1 MANISSQLISLTN
14 CNGEYNHV
22 NDDFCN
28 ALGYSQEELQ
38 GKDSRELDSQVMPKS
53 VQEEIKKTLAQGYSW
68 QGILPKAKKN
78 GQTVWLDS
86 FITPQFENGQ
96 ITGHQAV
103 SALATPQLISR
114 ASNIYQ
120 NLNGKRFLFEFTRV
134 QKFAFLTLLSFTAQ
148 IFIFTYLGL
157 TTAIIAAVAALTP
170 MIVFWQDIIPMAQKA
185 QRMQSTFDSV
195 SRQVYFGK
203 GTASVFDFN
212 MGLLKTKIKAILERT
227 LDSTKPIQKI
237 IQTVSAGTEQI
248 RANLETQQ
256 QELTEVST
264 AMSQMLASTEQIVTN
279 SVATSGEINATFDL
293 CETAQTSINTTT
305 AEIKILADDVEQASA
320 AADKLNREAQNVGQL
335 MADIQSIADQTNLL
349 ALNAAIEAARAGEQ
363 GRGFAVVADEVR
375 TLSSRT
381 QGAAVHIHTSLS
393 AMLET
398 ISDWLVMMKKN
409 KDNADNC
416 VAHAEQ
422 SDRAIAIIHDKM
434 QALADL
440 SMQIATAAEQQSI
453 VSNEINHHVIEIKQ
467 GAERNWQH
475 TETVVT
481 QMDELKTDVNNISN
495 LAKTFMPVG

>member
-14 CNGEYNHV
+14 CNGEYTHV

-68 QGILPKAKKN
+68 QGILPKAQKN

-86 FITPQFENGQ
+86 FITPQFENGK

-114 ASNIYQ
+114 ASNIYK

-185 QRMQSTFDSV
+185 QQMQSTFDSV

-279 SVATSGEINATFDL
+279 SVATSEEINATFDL

-381 QGAAVHIHTSLS
+381 QGTAVHIHTSLS

-422 SDRAIAIIHDKM
+422 SDRAIAIIHEKM
-434 QALADL
+434 QAMADL

-481 QMDELKTDVNNISN
+481 QMDELKIDVNNISN
-495 LAKTFMPVG
+495 LAKTFMPEG